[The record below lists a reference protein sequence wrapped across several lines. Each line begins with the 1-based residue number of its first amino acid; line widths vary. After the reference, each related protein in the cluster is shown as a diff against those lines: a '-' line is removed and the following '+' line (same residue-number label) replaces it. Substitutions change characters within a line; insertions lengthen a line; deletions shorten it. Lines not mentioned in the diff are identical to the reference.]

1 MIPAFAVISSKIKLP
16 LFTITVIVLAV
27 YLAIQIL
34 LFFPSQETN
43 KDLLDSTQTW
53 PEYKNKIIQDVESY
67 GYYSMRESKELQD
80 MIQHSNDQ
88 YYLKK
93 MKEK

>member
-1 MIPAFAVISSKIKLP
+1 MKNILEKIKLP
-16 LFTITVIVLAV
+16 LFTITGIVLEV

-34 LFFPSQETN
+34 LFLPARETN

-67 GYYSMRESKELQD
+67 GYYSIRESKELQD